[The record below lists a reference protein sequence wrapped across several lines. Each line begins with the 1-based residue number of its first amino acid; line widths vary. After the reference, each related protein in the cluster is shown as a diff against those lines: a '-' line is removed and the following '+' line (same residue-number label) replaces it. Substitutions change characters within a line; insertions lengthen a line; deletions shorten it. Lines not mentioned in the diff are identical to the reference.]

1 MLSKKLCA
9 GLSLAF
15 LAFSAQAGEPAL
27 KDRLAQPIAAKS
39 WDEDVFFSVGRF
51 QSGYFGSSFNP
62 VTADFENN
70 YFLGAGYQRFVET
83 GDWGF
88 RLGYEMGVGLRFGQA
103 TSAEIWGGVV
113 GRMPGLR
120 IADRFEIAPALTA
133 GLSAATGL
141 IGAEADRASRNH
153 AEGTL
158 LFYLG
163 PELSLTDLE
172 APEREYFVRA
182 QHRSG
187 AWGTLAYLD
196 GSNAVTVGM
205 RFKY

>member
-1 MLSKKLCA
+1 MFSKILCA
-9 GLSLAF
+9 GLALALF
-15 LAFSAQAGEPAL
+15 TFSAQAAESTLQKRMAH
-27 KDRLAQPIAAKS
+27 PITADS

-51 QSGYFGSSFNP
+51 QSGYFGASFNP
-62 VTADFENN
+62 VTANYEDN

-88 RLGYEMGVGLRFGQA
+88 RLGYELGVGLRIGESA
-103 TSAEIWGGVV
+103 SAEVWGGVV

-141 IGAEADRASRNH
+141 IGAEAERASRNN

-163 PELSLTDLE
+163 PELSLTDLQ
-172 APEREYFVRA
+172 APDREYFIRA